1 MKKDEG
7 PKTNRLA
14 CGDLVGQ
21 SGRGGFGG
29 LDDPLDDPS
38 QKRIYTQ
45 DRHLVNVAL
54 GINLD

>member
-29 LDDPLDDPS
+29 LDDPS